1 MSLAEAATAHVA
13 PLANLLPPNARLL
26 VQAGAC
32 DGALARHYH
41 ALYPAS
47 SLLVVDAE
55 AAGAQRARAY
65 AERIYQ
71 ADLDTAGPGFYQ
83 QLTWADG
90 WIFDTTLE
98 QFAQPARVLAQ
109 LRQVIQ
115 YDACVVARI
124 ANGAHWQTPEQP
136 ARHQLEIGAMV
147 ALFEDN
153 GFRVVNGIL
162 LNPGPVPADVE
173 TALRLQALRTG
184 VAPELL
190 LEAVQPSH
198 YLIKAMP
205 A

>member
-26 VQAGAC
+26 VQAGAG
-32 DGALARHYH
+32 DGELARHYH

-47 SLLVVDAE
+47 CLLVVDPE

-65 AERIYQ
+65 AERVYQ
-71 ADLDTAGPGFYQ
+71 ADLDTAGQGLYQ
-83 QLTWADG
+83 QLTWADA
-90 WIFDTTLE
+90 WIFDATLE

-109 LRQVIQ
+109 LRRAIQ
-115 YDACVVARI
+115 YDACVVARV
-124 ANGAHWQTPEQP
+124 ANGAHWQAPERP
-136 ARHQLEIGAMV
+136 PRHRLEIDAMV

-153 GFRVVNGIL
+153 GFRVVNGIM
-162 LNPGPVPADVE
+162 LNPGPLPADVE
-173 TALRLQALRTG
+173 TALRLQALRSG
-184 VAPELL
+184 VAPEPLM
-190 LEAVQPSH
+190 EAAQPSH

>member
-1 MSLAEAATAHVA
+1 MSLADAATAHVA

-26 VQAGAC
+26 VQAGAG

-47 SLLVVDAE
+47 SLLVVDAD
-55 AAGAQRARAY
+55 AGGAQRARAY
-65 AERIYQ
+65 AERVHQ
-71 ADLDTAGPGFYQ
+71 ADLDTAGPSFYQ
-83 QLTWADG
+83 QLAWADG
-90 WIFDTTLE
+90 WIFDATLE

-115 YDACVVARI
+115 YDACVLARV
-124 ANGAHWQTPEQP
+124 ANGAHWQLPDPPPRQ
-136 ARHQLEIGAMV
+136 RLELGAMV
-147 ALFEDN
+147 ALFEGN
-153 GFRVVNGIL
+153 GFRVVNGIA
-162 LNPGPVPADVE
+162 LNPGPLPAGVE
-173 TALRLQALRTG
+173 TALRLQAMQAG

-190 LEAVQPSH
+190 MEAVQPSH